1 MKWSVEVNTTSEGFP
16 CLQRTFYTKFWNKL
30 ILKDL
35 EGKIHGQETLDLIN
49 NTIDKYH
56 ARDSSTS
63 HEETMSPFTHITRK
77 LHMKKGVIS
86 KSEAIA
92 LYMEEVK
99 KDLIKNLDI
108 DIGDDISM
116 SSASHTNQEDDACM
130 AGEAQSDHST
140 EEVDIDA
147 LFAKFKEQ
155 VGESSDKATCK
166 GKGKA

>member
-1 MKWSVEVNTTSEGFP
+1 
-16 CLQRTFYTKFWNKL
+16 L

-116 SSASHTNQEDDACM
+116 SSASHTNQEDKACM

-140 EEVDIDA
+140 
-147 LFAKFKEQ
+147 
-155 VGESSDKATCK
+155 
-166 GKGKA
+166 